1 MFNSVKCQGN
11 RPAAVVIVGL
21 LLAVGVAV
29 LGAATAHAAY
39 YKTLYC
45 GAADGSGNPAKGARP
60 GFFDFTDDCGT
71 AYGDPAGTGGFLR
84 LEENTTGTAGNTD
97 EASYSWWPP
106 AGTSIAAVSAYTR
119 VPGYFNSGWRS
130 RFWGEGYDGGE
141 YNILMQ
147 GSGVPYE
154 GINAPATSNF
164 NYHAWPFGSY
174 GDYKRLA
181 FAMTCYR
188 PAGCSREG
196 WNAADANSIAIT
208 LNDKEAPHVNWEGD
222 SHVLAGD
229 WVRGN
234 NAIAWRESDVGSGL
248 RFSRLMVDGAT
259 LSDGTIDYQA
269 NGGCRTGHSDA
280 NGEFARDFT
289 PCTQGPY
296 LRYYPLRTE
305 WFSDG
310 QHQLSTCVQDF
321 AQYQHLG
328 ESASESCDTRTIHTD
343 NSAPGKPAELKV
355 TSANPERYL
364 DHFGAAFSLPPDP
377 GSPIAKVH
385 YEVLGAK
392 GEVHVPE
399 KTVSATNPTS
409 LANIEGPKAPG
420 AYTLRVWLEDS
431 VGFTGPAADAPIPH
445 DTTPPAAPQSLRAA
459 GTPAQWVDKLDLR
472 WQDVADNGS
481 PVDLAHYQLL
491 GPSDEVLD
499 GTHAVSGT
507 GIQAIDGM
515 QTPAQRCACSVRVWL
530 TDAEGNVGAPA
541 TMQLPRDTTPPA
553 APQDLRIAGAAS
565 HWMDQV
571 SLRWRNVADDGSPID
586 AAHYQVLDA
595 SGNPVGDTHAL
606 SGENVQ
612 AIDAVATP
620 AQRCACSARVWLTD
634 EEGNVGSAASVP
646 LPRDTTPPAAPQD
659 LSVTPPG
666 TSRASAGFDVRWRNV
681 ADDGSPVEEAHY
693 EVLNGA
699 GKAVV
704 PETTVAGD
712 GIESITELN
721 TPRDRGGYALR
732 LWLSDAEGNV
742 GAPVSVPLSYECV
755 RSDSTGG
762 SALTSTIVRH
772 GKQRRVLRQGQG
784 AVLSGR
790 LLDGGGRGVENAA
803 LCVFSRV
810 ATDSSPSQFVG
821 LVLSGTDGRYRYAL
835 PAGPSRELT
844 VAYRAGQRE
853 VTSAT
858 QIATRVKPAFRV
870 RKKVVRNQRFARF
883 VGCIPGPQ
891 NEGVVVVLQVKR
903 GKGWLVFRRYRTRK
917 GGCFTVGY
925 RFNRTTRPTL
935 YLMRAQVRA
944 QRGYPY
950 LQGTSRPL
958 RLVVMPTRRSGR

>member
-1 MFNSVKCQGN
+1 MFSRMSG
-11 RPAAVVIVGL
+11 PAKNPVPIALCMMAVAFV
-21 LLAVGVAV
+21 VAV
-29 LGAATAHAAY
+29 LCAATAHAAY

-45 GAADGSGNPAKGARP
+45 GAADGSGNPTLGARP

-106 AGTSIAAVSAYTR
+106 AGTSIAAVSTYTR

-174 GDYKRLA
+174 GDYKRLV

-222 SHVLAGD
+222 SHVLSGD

-248 RFSRLMVDGAT
+248 RFSRLKVDGAT

-269 NGGCRTGHSDA
+269 NGGCRTAHSDA

-296 LRYYPLRTE
+296 VRYYGLRTE
-305 WFSDG
+305 ELSDG

-328 ESASESCDTRTIHTD
+328 GSASESCDTRTIHVD

-364 DHFGAAFSLPPDP
+364 DHFGASFSLPPDP

-392 GEVHVPE
+392 GEVLVPE

-409 LANIEGPKAPG
+409 LANVEGPKTPG

-431 VGFTGPAADAPIPH
+431 VGYVGPAADAPIPH
-445 DTTPPAAPQSLRAA
+445 DTTPPAAPQELHAA
-459 GTPAQWVDKLDLR
+459 GAPAHWVDKLDLR
-472 WQDVADNGS
+472 WRDVADNGS
-481 PVDLAHYQLL
+481 PIDVAHYQLL
-491 GPSDEVLD
+491 GASGEVLG
-499 GTHAVSGT
+499 GTHVVEGD
-507 GIQAIDGM
+507 GVQAIDGL
-515 QTPAQRCACSVRVWL
+515 QTPSQRCACSVRVWL
-530 TDAEGNVGAPA
+530 SDEEGNVGAPA
-541 TMQLPRDTTPPA
+541 SM
-553 APQDLRIAGAAS
+553 
-565 HWMDQV
+565 
-571 SLRWRNVADDGSPID
+571 
-586 AAHYQVLDA
+586 
-595 SGNPVGDTHAL
+595 
-606 SGENVQ
+606 
-612 AIDAVATP
+612 
-620 AQRCACSARVWLTD
+620 
-634 EEGNVGSAASVP
+634 P

-659 LSVTPPG
+659 LSVAPPAS
-666 TSRASAGFDVRWRNV
+666 SRSTEGFDVRWRDI
-681 ADDGSPVEEAHY
+681 ADDGSPIGAAHY
-693 EVLNGA
+693 EVLNGG

-704 PETTVAGD
+704 PVTTVSGSQVDKIADLQTPQAAG
-712 GIESITELN
+712 S
-721 TPRDRGGYALR
+721 YSLR
-732 LWLSDAEGNV
+732 LWLSDEEGNE
-742 GAPVSVPLSYECV
+742 GAPATVPLAYECV
-755 RSDSTGG
+755 RSDAGG
-762 SALTSTIVRH
+762 ASQLGAGLGDERSPEELV
-772 GKQRRVLRQGQG
+772 RQGEGTTLSGELRGPGGAGLGRFGLRVQQRARRSGARIPRHRADRRRRRLSLRPRRRALAHGRCALPSRPAPAERRRHPLHPGAPAAAGKGPGGPQQG
-784 AVLSGR
+784 LRPFRSPASRPRQRTGRGRAAGAPGQGLAGLPPLPHPGGGHLSGR
-790 LLDGGGRGVENAA
+790 LPLRPHDPARDLRDAGAGAQAGR
-803 LCVFSRV
+803 
-810 ATDSSPSQFVG
+810 
-821 LVLSGTDGRYRYAL
+821 LSV
-835 PAGPSRELT
+835 PAGE
-844 VAYRAGQRE
+844 
-853 VTSAT
+853 
-858 QIATRVKPAFRV
+858 
-870 RKKVVRNQRFARF
+870 
-883 VGCIPGPQ
+883 
-891 NEGVVVVLQVKR
+891 
-903 GKGWLVFRRYRTRK
+903 
-917 GGCFTVGY
+917 
-925 RFNRTTRPTL
+925 
-935 YLMRAQVRA
+935 
-944 QRGYPY
+944 
-950 LQGTSRPL
+950 LQGAAAAGHPVAR
-958 RLVVMPTRRSGR
+958 